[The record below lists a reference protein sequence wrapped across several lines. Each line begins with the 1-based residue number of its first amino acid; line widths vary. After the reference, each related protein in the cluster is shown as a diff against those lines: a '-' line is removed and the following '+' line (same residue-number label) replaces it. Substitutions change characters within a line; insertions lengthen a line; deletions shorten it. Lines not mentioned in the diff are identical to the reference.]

1 MHHAHGLVLLCTY
14 KAVCWLICTMTH
26 MRINRGCLLLCRAA
40 LWGQTSEKKKKLP
53 WDRKGLKIFEISGW
67 LCCEGGHSAP
77 CPTVLTSV
85 APRGWSCCQGTHW
98 TCDELPLGSDWGR
111 RALSRA
117 AALTE
122 PLSVCSCWW
131 IVWYT
136 EQCSPWLYYWVC
148 LFNYCVY
155 IQNDVLV
162 WLFASSAT
170 LFLATTVTSYSTV
183 TKDSAYK
190 THGDFIHY
198 DALSYIGPGNPTVYI
213 SRGQTLC
220 QLKDQCVSSSGI

>member
-1 MHHAHGLVLLCTY
+1 MHIQGRVLADLHY
-14 KAVCWLICTMTH
+14 DSYENKQRLPLAVQSGSLRT
-26 MRINRGCLLLCRAA
+26 NVG
-40 LWGQTSEKKKKLP
+40 KKKKNCHETEKAWKYLTFRGDCAVREDILP
-53 WDRKGLKIFEISGW
+53 PVPKCW
-67 LCCEGGHSAP
+67 P
-77 CPTVLTSV
+77 VLRREAEAV
-85 APRGWSCCQGTHW
+85 AK
-98 TCDELPLGSDWGR
+98 ELTELVMNFPFGSDWGR